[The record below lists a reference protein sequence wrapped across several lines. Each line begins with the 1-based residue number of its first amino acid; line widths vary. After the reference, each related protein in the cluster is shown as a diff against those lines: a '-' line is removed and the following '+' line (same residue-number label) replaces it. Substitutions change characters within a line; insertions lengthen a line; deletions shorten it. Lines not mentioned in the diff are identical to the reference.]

1 MFAGKFSSGVTPK
14 IPRPV
19 YRVEKPQPRILLNLH
34 EDSDSQYGI
43 NPFISITPQ
52 MTYKKRSI
60 SFHNNVHMEDDKF
73 CISPKSTV
81 KSKYADTPAPKKTL
95 VSNLKF
101 GSENDSFEDEQD
113 RIARN
118 FIKSSNPRGSRFEED
133 FEEISTVGR
142 GNFGSVVR
150 CRNKLDGIEYAI
162 KITDQNTPKHGNS
175 MIEALQEVYA
185 LSALSVSSENPYIVR
200 YYRGWIDDEQLF
212 IQMELW
218 ESSLAELFD
227 SQNYDEDEILKLL
240 RHVCLGLNELHEK
253 GIVHLDLKLE
263 NIMISTSKKYK
274 LGDLGL
280 SRLMSKLT
288 RNIPEGDWRYIA
300 KELLND
306 DPNAPVPDLRKADIF
321 SLGILAYELV
331 ERRRVKTNG
340 QEWHDLRGGKFK
352 FSNSET
358 ISSEIKEIIT
368 LMLSP
373 NPKDR
378 PTTSYLLQNHL
389 LSKQEKELKMCKNII
404 KSLFSSR
411 KRLGKAL
418 SKILSDND
426 E

>member
-1 MFAGKFSSGVTPK
+1 
-14 IPRPV
+14 
-19 YRVEKPQPRILLNLH
+19 
-34 EDSDSQYGI
+34 
-43 NPFISITPQ
+43 

-60 SFHNNVHMEDDKF
+60 SFHNNVIMEDDKF

-81 KSKYADTPAPKKTL
+81 KSKYADTPVPKKTF

-113 RIARN
+113 RIAKD

-200 YYRGWIDDEQLF
+200 YYRGWIDNEQLF
-212 IQMELW
+212 IQMELC

-227 SQNYDEDEILKLL
+227 SQNYDEAEILKLL

-263 NIMISTSKKYK
+263 NIMISTSNKYK

-288 RNIPEGDWRYIA
+288 RNIPEGD
-300 KELLND
+300 
-306 DPNAPVPDLRKADIF
+306 
-321 SLGILAYELV
+321 
-331 ERRRVKTNG
+331 
-340 QEWHDLRGGKFK
+340 
-352 FSNSET
+352 
-358 ISSEIKEIIT
+358 
-368 LMLSP
+368 
-373 NPKDR
+373 
-378 PTTSYLLQNHL
+378 
-389 LSKQEKELKMCKNII
+389 
-404 KSLFSSR
+404 
-411 KRLGKAL
+411 
-418 SKILSDND
+418 
-426 E
+426 